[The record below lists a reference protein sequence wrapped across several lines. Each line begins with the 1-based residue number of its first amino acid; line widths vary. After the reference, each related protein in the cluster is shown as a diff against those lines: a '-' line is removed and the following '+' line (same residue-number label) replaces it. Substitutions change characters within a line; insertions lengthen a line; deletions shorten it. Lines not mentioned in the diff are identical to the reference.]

1 MYFARV
7 GYDPPALMSR
17 PARTLFAFGL
27 YVVLTGLIFLTVP
40 DVLIATL
47 RLPPSPPGWPRI
59 VGILALVIG
68 TYDLVGSHSE
78 CLPYIKAS
86 VAIRFAFAAAM
97 TILFLTRQMPVTVV
111 AFGAVDAAG
120 AVWTWATL
128 KKRAKGEG

>member
-1 MYFARV
+1 
-7 GYDPPALMSR
+7 MSR
-17 PARTLFAFGL
+17 PARTLFAFGI
-27 YVVLTGLIFLTVP
+27 YVVLAGLVFLIAP
-40 DVLIATL
+40 DVLISLL

-59 VGILALVIG
+59 VGVLALVIG

-86 VAIRFAFAAAM
+86 VPVRFAFAAAM
-97 TILFLTRQMPVTVV
+97 TILFLFRQMPVTIL

-120 AVWTWATL
+120 AVWTWAEL